1 LADTVQADSVEPFEN
16 VVALAMP
23 RSMAMFVDKA
33 LNVFEAC
40 NDPLLLR
47 RARSDPLGLDLNA
60 KFGEEGVIIIS
71 KISHL

>member
-1 LADTVQADSVEPFEN
+1 
-16 VVALAMP
+16 
-23 RSMAMFVDKA
+23 MAMFVDKA